1 MASEVDLTTAAA
13 AAARLGISAS
23 DAALPGLIT
32 AASEALANHLGYQL
46 QRRTGAEETCT
57 GGGMRLFLRAGAIQS
72 ITSIACYGA
81 ERDADT
87 YTLEDDVK
95 GIILSYREQWPFTG
109 RSGGGVS
116 QAPTFRE
123 NTGDIVVTFTAG
135 WVTPG
140 QVALNGALTRTLPQ
154 SLEEACL
161 VVVTAWYREAGKN
174 PNVTSMTT
182 GNASIGFGG
191 DSIRGGRAALPLNAK
206 ALSARYRKNVR

>member
-1 MASEVDLTTAAA
+1 MASEVDLTTAEA
-13 AAARLGISAS
+13 AAARLGISAG

-32 AASEALANHLGYQL
+32 AASELLANHLGYQL
-46 QRRTGAEETCT
+46 HRRTGIEEACR
-57 GGGMRLFLRAGAIQS
+57 GGGMRLFLKAGAVQS
-72 ITSIACYGA
+72 IASITCYGQV
-81 ERDADT
+81 RDVAT
-87 YTLEDDVK
+87 YVLEDDVK
-95 GIILSYREQWPFTG
+95 GVVLAYSIPWPFTG
-109 RSGGGVS
+109 RTGGGVAE
-116 QAPTFRE
+116 APTFRE
-123 NTGDIVVTFTAG
+123 NTGNIVVSFTAG

-191 DSIRGGRAALPLNAK
+191 DSIRGGRAALPLNAQ
-206 ALSARYRKNVR
+206 AMVARYRKHVR